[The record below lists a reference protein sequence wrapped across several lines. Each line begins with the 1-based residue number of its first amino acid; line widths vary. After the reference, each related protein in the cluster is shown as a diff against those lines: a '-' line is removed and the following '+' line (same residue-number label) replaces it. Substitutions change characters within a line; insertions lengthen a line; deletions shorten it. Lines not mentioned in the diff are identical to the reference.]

1 MKSVRYLDASIL
13 LCPIIGN
20 PSEMVEG
27 CERIMKS
34 VETGRERVKTST
46 FTVAE
51 MFHIL
56 MLREKLS
63 RKKVEENLNSFL
75 KCAGLRLV
83 SAEKTFCGEAIELAL
98 NRKVDFV
105 DAHHVLTMQNLGIK
119 EIYSLDPHFDS
130 FPNIDRLKDTE
141 L

>member
-1 MKSVRYLDASIL
+1 MNLVKYLDASIP
-13 LCPIIGN
+13 LCPIIEKPG
-20 PSEMVEG
+20 EKVEE

-34 VETGRERVKTST
+34 VETGVERVKTST

-56 MLREKLS
+56 LHREKLL
-63 RKKVEENLNSFL
+63 RKKVGENLNSFL

-83 SAEKTFCGEAIELAL
+83 DAEKAFCGEAIELSL
-98 NRKVDFV
+98 DRKVDFV
-105 DAHHVLTMQNLGIK
+105 DAHHVLTMQKLGIK
-119 EIYSLDPHFDS
+119 EIYSLDPHFDG
-130 FPNIDRLKDTE
+130 FRNIDRFEAIE